1 MELNVIGCLLLVPLL
16 LWPEELKKTQS
27 VYDSHLFKHFL
38 QTNASFY
45 NAFIIILFHLLAHSW
60 SEEPQ
65 KSYFSCKSYCA
76 EESGN
81 TPYIGCKEQSQLQFA
96 RSSSDSPAPHRVCCC
111 FFCPLEV
118 CNTVVRGLV
127 SIQLCC
133 IGRMI
138 ARSAHTSELSYCK
151 NSLQSDLSRRLLVF
165 IC

>member
-1 MELNVIGCLLLVPLL
+1 MELNLIGCLLLVPLL
-16 LWPEELKKTQS
+16 PWPEELKKTQS

-81 TPYIGCKEQSQLQFA
+81 TPYIGCKEQSHISFSLPVHPVTVQLPTESAAASSVHWKSVIQSFA
-96 RSSSDSPAPHRVCCC
+96 AWPPSSC
-111 FFCPLEV
+111 
-118 CNTVVRGLV
+118 VVLV
-127 SIQLCC
+127 
-133 IGRMI
+133 G
-138 ARSAHTSELSYCK
+138 
-151 NSLQSDLSRRLLVF
+151 
-165 IC
+165 